1 MGLRVK
7 SGLERFRLRRLRLT
21 VATNFFLRSCRLS
34 ITGLYAFRYFRNKTV
49 VAKAAAHEEILRR
62 YFRSLPPTHHVHR
75 ISCLPEAI

>member
-34 ITGLYAFRYFRNKTV
+34 ITGLYAHRSPGKEGIL
-49 VAKAAAHEEILRR
+49 AKLWHTRDFAR
-62 YFRSLPPTHHVHR
+62 
-75 ISCLPEAI
+75 